1 MASGPNIQLELR
13 LAEMARMNEEIRRRH
28 QEVEA
33 DKRRAQ
39 RDGGMVTAAQPGY
52 PNQTPFYNL
61 LGAATHFLYQGSFL

>member
-52 PNQTPFYNL
+52 PNQTPFS
-61 LGAATHFLYQGSFL
+61 LYPGP

>member
-39 RDGGMVTAAQPGY
+39 RDGGMVTAAQTGS
-52 PNQTPFYNL
+52 T
-61 LGAATHFLYQGSFL
+61 FLT